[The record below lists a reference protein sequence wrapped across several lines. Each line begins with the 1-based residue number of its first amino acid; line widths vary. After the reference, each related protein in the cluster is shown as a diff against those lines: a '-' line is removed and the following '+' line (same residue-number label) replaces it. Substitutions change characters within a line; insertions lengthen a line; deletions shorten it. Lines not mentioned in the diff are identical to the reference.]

1 LVIGDATEDEGGS
14 TVIAVSATLHND
26 EITEFPEED
35 PVDEAHEEDK
45 GPAKELMMLVDYLK
59 NSGQTVFDFFKSI
72 DLDNSGSIDG
82 FEFQQALLNSDVGD
96 FPPWEVDELVAAI
109 DLDSDGNINLP
120 ELDIALAKIAAA
132 YGSPEPKDG
141 EDAEDAEDAE
151 DEASNELSKTDLGKL
166 KKAELVSIAK
176 EKGVAATGT
185 KAELVAAILGE

>member
-1 LVIGDATEDEGGS
+1 
-14 TVIAVSATLHND
+14 
-26 EITEFPEED
+26 
-35 PVDEAHEEDK
+35 
-45 GPAKELMMLVDYLK
+45 MLVDYLK

-72 DLDNSGSIDG
+72 DLDGSGSIDG

-96 FPPWEVDELVAAI
+96 FPPWEVDQLVSAI
-109 DLDSDGNINLP
+109 DLDSDGKINLP

-132 YGSPEPKDG
+132 YGSPE
-141 EDAEDAEDAE
+141 AEEPEEAEKTE
-151 DEASNELSKTDLGKL
+151 EPEEEASNELSKTDLDKL

>member
-1 LVIGDATEDEGGS
+1 
-14 TVIAVSATLHND
+14 LHND
-26 EITEFPEED
+26 EIIEFPEEE
-35 PVDEAHEEDK
+35 PVDEAHEENK

-72 DLDNSGSIDG
+72 DLDDSGSIDG
-82 FEFQQALLNSDVGD
+82 FEFQQAMLNSDVCD
-96 FPPWEVDELVAAI
+96 FPPWEEDELVAAI

-132 YGSPEPKDG
+132 YGSPEP
-141 EDAEDAEDAE
+141 EEVE